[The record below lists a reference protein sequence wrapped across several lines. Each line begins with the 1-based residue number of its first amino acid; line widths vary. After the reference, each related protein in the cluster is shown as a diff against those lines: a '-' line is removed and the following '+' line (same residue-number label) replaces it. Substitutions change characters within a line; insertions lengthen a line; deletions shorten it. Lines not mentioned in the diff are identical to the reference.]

1 MGCCV
6 KCGRMLRPGE
16 GRRPITT
23 SLWQRNGLVCNSCYR
38 DDKSGIKAFFTLFI
52 GLLVG
57 AVSAGSLCAVL
68 SPLADSLGFGTMRGI
83 VVGLAIVALIAWFII
98 HRREARTGMV
108 GCLVRMLM
116 ATVEFVLFWLAIG
129 LLLATFINGGDLLK
143 SMWGLEE
150 GRSTE
155 VGKVVE
161 D

>member
-1 MGCCV
+1 
-6 KCGRMLRPGE
+6 
-16 GRRPITT
+16 
-23 SLWQRNGLVCNSCYR
+23 
-38 DDKSGIKAFFTLFI
+38 
-52 GLLVG
+52 
-57 AVSAGSLCAVL
+57 
-68 SPLADSLGFGTMRGI
+68 MRGI

-108 GCLVRMLM
+108 GCLMRMLM
-116 ATVEFVLFWLAIG
+116 TTVEFVLFWLAIG